1 MAAFFISARPEG
13 ITRRV
18 CSMSMNFSAKDVAEM
33 TSIQIIEGAAGFLDE
48 AAVALIAAINAVKQG
63 DFEQSKAA
71 VQAMKDYKTALDWMM
86 SERNRLERDRRTT
99 AGAIGASEM
108 DLGAARDEIGRRLAC
123 LRDAGTD

>member
-1 MAAFFISARPEG
+1 
-13 ITRRV
+13 
-18 CSMSMNFSAKDVAEM
+18 MSMNFSAKNVAEL

-48 AAVALIAAINAVKQG
+48 AAVALIAAINAVKEG

-99 AGAIGASEM
+99 AGALGAPEM

-123 LRDAGTD
+123 LRDAGAD

>member
-1 MAAFFISARPEG
+1 
-13 ITRRV
+13 
-18 CSMSMNFSAKDVAEM
+18 MSMNFSAKDIAEK

-48 AAVALIAAINAVKQG
+48 AAVALMSAISAARDG

-99 AGAIGASEM
+99 AGVFGAPEF

-123 LRDAGTD
+123 LRSAGAD